1 MIITVGRQVGSG
13 GRIVGQKLAERLNL
27 KFYDRE
33 ILQRAA
39 RESGIGDE
47 FFEHTD
53 ENNSWFA
60 RLKSYLNITAAPHDN
75 YLSAESLF
83 KFQSDTIRHAADEG
97 GCVFV
102 GRCADY
108 ILRDRTDRVDVFISA
123 NMEDRVKR
131 AAEYFNITPEE
142 AKKRIHELEQAR
154 RKYYNYF
161 TEKEWGVAESYHIC
175 LNSSNV
181 GIDACVGMII
191 GYINSLKR

>member
-13 GRIVGQKLAERLNL
+13 GRIVGRKLAEKLNL

-39 RESGIGDE
+39 RESGICDE

-53 ENNSWFA
+53 ENNSWLA
-60 RLKSYLNITAAPHDN
+60 RLKSYLNISAAPHDN
-75 YLSAESLF
+75 FLSAESLF
-83 KFQSDTIRHAADEG
+83 QFQSDTIRHAAEES

-102 GRCADY
+102 GRCSDY

-123 NMEDRVKR
+123 NIDDRIKR

-142 AKKRIHELEQAR
+142 AEKRIHELEQAR

-161 TEKEWGVAESYHIC
+161 TEKEWGAAESYHLC
-175 LNSSNV
+175 LNSSNI
-181 GIDACVGMII
+181 GIDVCVGMII
-191 GYINSLKR
+191 EYINSLKR